1 MLILGTNSYFLKIQ
15 IIILRDTKMNSPSWF
30 LVLQISYVLGCMHT
44 EWLRLNFTGWFS
56 KVFKLYNQKHF
67 SFLILKQL
75 KAQGPG

>member
-44 EWLRLNFTGWFS
+44 EW
-56 KVFKLYNQKHF
+56 
-67 SFLILKQL
+67 
-75 KAQGPG
+75 